1 VRRLGRLPTA
11 TDLERD
17 KMINKN
23 NQGRSQAMSLRRRST
38 IALLA
43 MVAILCSLTAAAQ
56 EANVPVQEVFLD
68 NGMKL
73 LMVERHDS
81 PTVSAGWAAHVGSV
95 NEEVGNTG
103 IAHLFEHMMFKGSR
117 TIGTTDYEKE
127 SAIIAQLDELRLE
140 MEAEYSAMR
149 EAKRHGEITG
159 SIYLPENQTPR
170 LAELREKM
178 KALQDEQKDLIVKDE
193 YDQVYTEMG
202 ASGMNAGTMQDAT
215 IYFITVPANKL
226 ELWFWMESERLLN
239 AVFREFYTE
248 RDVVREERRMRVES
262 NPVAKYE
269 EQFDFMFW
277 GSLPYHHPVV
287 GWPSDVESIGREA
300 ANRFF
305 ATYYAPN
312 NITAALVGDFESEEA
327 LALAKKYFGRIPRG
341 ETDPPEVV
349 TEEIEQLAER
359 RMKAQA
365 DTNPS
370 VQIRWHAVPFVHK
383 DAYAFDV
390 LDSILAGRTGRLYKS
405 LVEANQL
412 ATGEP
417 YSTVSALKYGG
428 YLEVGAELA
437 EGVSHQQVEDA
448 LLDEIERLK
457 KEPVPDRELQKVKNQ
472 SLADSFRRLQSNFF
486 LQLQL
491 LFYDALGD
499 WNYLNESPAK
509 IEAVTAEDIQ
519 RVAETYLTDT
529 GINVLWYFRK
539 EGTEEDPELA
549 ALSGQAKAFAKQA
562 LAQIAAVEDAAEL
575 EQGLAQMNAM
585 KGQAP
590 PEIQP
595 AIELII
601 KKASERLEMLKAAAG
616 EEE

>member
-1 VRRLGRLPTA
+1 
-11 TDLERD
+11 
-17 KMINKN
+17 
-23 NQGRSQAMSLRRRST
+23 
-38 IALLA
+38 
-43 MVAILCSLTAAAQ
+43 
-56 EANVPVQEVFLD
+56 
-68 NGMKL
+68 
-73 LMVERHDS
+73 
-81 PTVSAGWAAHVGSV
+81 
-95 NEEVGNTG
+95 
-103 IAHLFEHMMFKGSR
+103 
-117 TIGTTDYEKE
+117 
-127 SAIIAQLDELRLE
+127 
-140 MEAEYSAMR
+140 MEAEYAAMR
-149 EAKRHGEITG
+149 EAKRRGEITG
-159 SIYLPENQTPR
+159 SVYLPENQTPR

-178 KALQDEQKDLIVKDE
+178 KVLQEQQKELIVKDE
-193 YDQVYTEMG
+193 FDQIYTEMG

-215 IYFITVPANKL
+215 LYFITVPANKL

-239 AVFREFYTE
+239 PVFREFYSE

-312 NITAALVGDFESEEA
+312 NITVAMVGDFDSAEA
-327 LALAKKYFGRIPRG
+327 LALAKKYFERIPRG
-341 ETDPPEVV
+341 ETPPPEVV
-349 TEEIEQLAER
+349 TEEIEQLTER

-383 DAYAFDV
+383 DSYAFDV

-417 YSTVSALKYGG
+417 YAIASALKYGG
-428 YLEVGAELA
+428 YLEIGAELA

-448 LLDEIERLK
+448 LLFEIERLK

-472 SLADSFRRLQSNFF
+472 SLANSFRRLQSNFF

-499 WNYLNESPAK
+499 WKYLNESPAK
-509 IEAVTAEDIQ
+509 IEAVTVEDIQ
-519 RVAETYLTDT
+519 RIADTYLTDT
-529 GINVLWYFRK
+529 GMNVLWYSRK

-562 LAQIAAVEDAAEL
+562 IAQIAAVEDPAEL

-601 KKASERLEMLKAAAG
+601 KKATQRLEELKAAAG

>member
-1 VRRLGRLPTA
+1 
-11 TDLERD
+11 
-17 KMINKN
+17 
-23 NQGRSQAMSLRRRST
+23 MSLWRRST
-38 IALLA
+38 IAVLA
-43 MVAILCSLTAAAQ
+43 IAAVLCSFTVIAQ
-56 EANVPVQEVFLD
+56 EAQVPVQEVFLD

-81 PTVSAGWAAHVGSV
+81 PTVSAGWVAHVGSV
-95 NEEVGNTG
+95 NEDVGITG

-117 TIGTTDYEKE
+117 TIGTSDYGKE
-127 SAIIAQLDELRLE
+127 AEIIAQLDEIRLE
-140 MEAEYSAMR
+140 MDAEYAAMR
-149 EAKRHGEITG
+149 EAKRRGEITG
-159 SIYLPENQTPR
+159 SVYLPENQTPR
-170 LAELREKM
+170 LAELREDM
-178 KALQDEQKDLIVKDE
+178 KVLQEQQKELIVKDE

-239 AVFREFYTE
+239 PVFREFYSE

-312 NITAALVGDFESEEA
+312 NLTVAMVGDFDTAEA

-349 TEEIEQLAER
+349 TEEIEQLTER

-383 DAYAFDV
+383 DAYVVNV
-390 LDSILAGRTGRLYKS
+390 LNSILAGRTGRLYKS
-405 LVEANQL
+405 LVEAKQL

-417 YSTVSALKYGG
+417 YSSPSALKYGG
-428 YLEVGAELA
+428 YLEIGAELA
-437 EGVSHQQVEDA
+437 EGVNHQQVEDA
-448 LLDEIERLK
+448 LLFEIDRLK
-457 KEPVPDRELQKVKNQ
+457 EESVPDRELQKVKNQ
-472 SLADSFRRLQSNFF
+472 FLADSFRRLQSNFF

-519 RVAETYLTDT
+519 RVAKTYLTDT
-529 GINVLWYFRK
+529 GMNVLWYSRK

-562 LAQIAAVEDAAEL
+562 LAQIATVEDPTEL

-601 KKASERLEMLKAAAG
+601 KKATERLEKLKAAAG